1 MRGSPVKIAQS
12 TVAIIASHA
21 EISFQKF
28 LKMLTTMAVE
38 IIINYKPP
46 PPINA
51 SGTLVFIF
59 NDL

>member
-1 MRGSPVKIAQS
+1 MKIAQS

-46 PPINA
+46 PINA

>member
-1 MRGSPVKIAQS
+1 MKIAQS

-46 PPINA
+46 PLMLRGLWYSFSTIYDFMK
-51 SGTLVFIF
+51 T
-59 NDL
+59 